1 MSNIP
6 TELRYTKSHE
16 WARLDGDIVTLGI
29 TEFAQDALGDVV
41 YFDAPEVGDSLTQ
54 GESFGEV
61 ESVKAVSDVYS
72 PFDGTV
78 VEINESLED
87 SPELVNQEPYG
98 NGWMIRIKLA
108 NSADFNSLMD
118 AQAYQA
124 TCE

>member
-61 ESVKAVSDVYS
+61 ENIQ
-72 PFDGTV
+72 G
-78 VEINESLED
+78 
-87 SPELVNQEPYG
+87 
-98 NGWMIRIKLA
+98 
-108 NSADFNSLMD
+108 
-118 AQAYQA
+118 
-124 TCE
+124 